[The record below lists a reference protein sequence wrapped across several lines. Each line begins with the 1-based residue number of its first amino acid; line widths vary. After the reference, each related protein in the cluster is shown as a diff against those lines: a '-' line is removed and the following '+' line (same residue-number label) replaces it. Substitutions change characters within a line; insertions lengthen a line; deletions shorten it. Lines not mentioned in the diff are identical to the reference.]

1 MKNILLLS
9 CILLCL
15 FAYSKDSKKV
25 NLPLLLSL
33 VDSPV
38 INPELVYVD
47 PTLKQKMDSAFV
59 ILKEYAKSSSV
70 WQDDFVNT
78 RLRNTTKMAYG
89 NVFFSGD
96 TLKRLEVET
105 FVGRRDI
112 RVFFTDKRANTNSN
126 EVASTIK
133 TNSFSAIVFTKD
145 YVRTHSPVILAS
157 VLVHELTHL
166 LMIEHN
172 LLQDSI
178 YENERELCAYFRQVS
193 FLVYMYGGPPEEI
206 LISEEK
212 SFCADV
218 PLEDRPSF
226 YFFFKQVNELRTK
239 SK

>member
-1 MKNILLLS
+1 MKNILLLT
-9 CILLCL
+9 CNLLFL
-15 FAYSKDSKKV
+15 FSYSKNDKKI
-25 NLPLLLSL
+25 NFPLILSL
-33 VDSPV
+33 DSPAV
-38 INPELVYVD
+38 TFDSVYVD
-47 PTLKQKMDSAFV
+47 LILKQKMDSALV

-89 NVFFSGD
+89 NVYFSGD

-105 FVGRRDI
+105 FVGRKDL
-112 RVFFTDKRANTNSN
+112 RVFFTDKRENTNSN

-133 TNSFSAIVFTKD
+133 TNSFTAIVFTKD
-145 YVRTHSPVILAS
+145 YVRTHSVVILAS

-172 LLQDSI
+172 LLQDSK
-178 YENERELCAYFRQVS
+178 YEDERELCAYFRQVS

-212 SFCADV
+212 TFCADV
-218 PLEDRPSF
+218 PLEDKPSF
-226 YFFFKQVNELRTK
+226 YFFFKQVNDLRIK